1 MLNYVKL
8 LIETSMYSQQH
19 KYIVKIQKYI
29 IYILYCKKKKYRKE
43 SHKMDVVKNRNYIK
57 N

>member
-1 MLNYVKL
+1 
-8 LIETSMYSQQH
+8 MYSQQH